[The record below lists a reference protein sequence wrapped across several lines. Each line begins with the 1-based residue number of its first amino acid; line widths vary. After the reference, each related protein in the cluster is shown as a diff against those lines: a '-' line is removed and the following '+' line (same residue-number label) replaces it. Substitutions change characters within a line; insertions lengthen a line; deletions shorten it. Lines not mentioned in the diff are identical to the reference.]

1 MFCEHQSVSAA
12 CLVTL
17 SLRPRHLITHPG
29 QAWSPLIIGML
40 PSELPRRALCGEIK
54 LKCDTIKQFVLSA
67 VIVIITLLGITQSW
81 ASTMGKCCDITKS
94 LLKRDFV

>member
-1 MFCEHQSVSAA
+1 M
-12 CLVTL
+12 
-17 SLRPRHLITHPG
+17 
-29 QAWSPLIIGML
+29 
-40 PSELPRRALCGEIK
+40 
-54 LKCDTIKQFVLSA
+54 KCDTIKQFVLSA